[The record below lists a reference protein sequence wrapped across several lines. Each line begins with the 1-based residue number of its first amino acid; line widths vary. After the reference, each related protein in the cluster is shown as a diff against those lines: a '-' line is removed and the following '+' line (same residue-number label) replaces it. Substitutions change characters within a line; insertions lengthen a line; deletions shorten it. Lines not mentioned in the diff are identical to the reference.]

1 MAFRFCAFCSR
12 ACIFAVLMYTA
23 KLFPDDTI
31 VAPATANGLSAL
43 GVIRVSGNRSFEI
56 VNGVFKG
63 KDLCKQE
70 THTIHYGHILDG
82 HELID
87 EVLVSVFKGPKSF
100 TAEDSIEIS
109 CHGSPYIQRQ
119 ILELLCR
126 EGARLA
132 EPGEFSMRAYLN
144 GRLDLAQAEAV
155 GDIIASQNRSQL
167 DLALKQMRGG
177 LSKHLQNLRES
188 LLNFISL
195 IELELDFGEEDV
207 EFADRSKL
215 RLQVAE
221 LMNAIKPLL
230 DSFKY
235 GNAIKNGIP
244 VAIVGRP
251 NAGKSSLLNALL
263 SEDRAIVSDI
273 AGTTRD
279 TIEEEIH
286 IEGVS
291 FRFIDTAGIRST
303 EDRIEKIGIEKALQ
317 KITEASIVLYIYDLS
332 AITHA
337 ELQTDLNMLKE
348 RNANAQ
354 LLFLGNKQDISEPIQ
369 TSHVLHFIESSS
381 VDRHLEMSVRTA
393 QNQALLNLR
402 QMLWDMAHLNQN
414 TSDTVV
420 TNTRHYNCLKEAEE
434 ALLAVTGLMDASA
447 SSDLLAFEL
456 KRAVNAIGDITGS
469 ISNDEI
475 LGNIFGKFCIG
486 K

>member
-1 MAFRFCAFCSR
+1 
-12 ACIFAVLMYTA
+12 MYTA
-23 KLFPDDTI
+23 NIFPDDTI
-31 VAPATANGLSAL
+31 VAPATANGLAAL
-43 GVIRVSGNRSFEI
+43 GVIRVSGKNAFTI
-56 VNGVFKG
+56 VNQVFKG
-63 KDLCKQE
+63 KDLQKQA
-70 THTIHYGHILDG
+70 THTIHYGHIIDG
-82 HELID
+82 AELID
-87 EVLVSVFKGPKSF
+87 EVLISVFKGPKSF

-119 ILELLCR
+119 IVELLSR
-126 EGARLA
+126 HGARLA
-132 EPGEFSMRAYLN
+132 EPGEFTMRAYLN

-155 GDIIASQNRSQL
+155 GDIIASENRSQL

-177 LSKHLQNLRES
+177 LSNSLQILRVG
-188 LLNFISL
+188 LLDFISL

-215 RLQVAE
+215 RAQVGE
-221 LMNAIKPLL
+221 LMLAIRPLL

-251 NAGKSSLLNALL
+251 NAGKSSLLNSLL
-263 SEDRAIVSDI
+263 SEERAIVSEI

-286 IEGVS
+286 IEGIS

-303 EDRIEKIGIEKALQ
+303 EDKIEKIGIEKAIQ

-332 AITHA
+332 TISLEA
-337 ELQTDLNMLKE
+337 LKFDIE
-348 RNANAQ
+348 MVKSKNTKAQ
-354 LLFLGNKQDISEPIQ
+354 ILALGNKLDQKPSLNTSELLSALNAQEINHHFEISLNEAKFE
-369 TSHVLHFIESSS
+369 VLH
-381 VDRHLEMSVRTA
+381 
-393 QNQALLNLR
+393 QLR
-402 QMLWDMAHLNQN
+402 KMLWDMAQLNQN
-414 TSDTVV
+414 SSDTIV
-420 TNTRHYNCLKEAEE
+420 TNTRHYNCLKEAIE
-434 ALLAVTGLMDASA
+434 ALEHVLILMDQSA

-456 KRAVNAIGDITGS
+456 KRAVYAIGDITGQ
-469 ISNDEI
+469 ISNDEV

>member
-1 MAFRFCAFCSR
+1 
-12 ACIFAVLMYTA
+12 MYTA
-23 KLFPDDTI
+23 NIFPDDTI
-31 VAPATANGLSAL
+31 VAPATANGLAAL
-43 GVIRVSGNRSFEI
+43 GVIRVSGKNAFTI
-56 VNGVFKG
+56 VNQVFKG
-63 KDLCKQE
+63 KDLQKQA
-70 THTIHYGHILDG
+70 THTIHYGHIIDG
-82 HELID
+82 AELID

-119 ILELLCR
+119 IVELLSR
-126 EGARLA
+126 HGARLA
-132 EPGEFSMRAYLN
+132 EPGEFTMRAYLN

-155 GDIIASQNRSQL
+155 GDIIASENRSQL

-177 LSKHLQNLRES
+177 LSNSLQILRVG
-188 LLNFISL
+188 LLDFISL

-215 RLQVAE
+215 RAQVGE
-221 LMNAIKPLL
+221 LMLAIRPLL

-263 SEDRAIVSDI
+263 SEERAIVSEI

-286 IEGVS
+286 IEGIS

-303 EDRIEKIGIEKALQ
+303 EDKIEKIGIEKAIQ

-332 AITHA
+332 TISLEA
-337 ELQTDLNMLKE
+337 LKFDIE
-348 RNANAQ
+348 MVKSKNTKAQ
-354 LLFLGNKQDISEPIQ
+354 ILALGNKLDQKPSLNTSELLSALNAQEINHHFEISLNEAKFE
-369 TSHVLHFIESSS
+369 VLH
-381 VDRHLEMSVRTA
+381 
-393 QNQALLNLR
+393 QLR
-402 QMLWDMAHLNQN
+402 KMLWDMAQLNQN
-414 TSDTVV
+414 SSDTIV
-420 TNTRHYNCLKEAEE
+420 TNTRHYNCLKEAIE
-434 ALLAVTGLMDASA
+434 ALEHVLILMDQSA

-456 KRAVNAIGDITGS
+456 KRAVYAIGDITGQ
-469 ISNDEI
+469 ISNDEV

>member
-1 MAFRFCAFCSR
+1 
-12 ACIFAVLMYTA
+12 MYTA
-23 KLFPDDTI
+23 NIFPDDTI
-31 VAPATANGLSAL
+31 VAPATANGLAAL
-43 GVIRVSGNRSFEI
+43 GVIRVSGKNSFTI
-56 VNGVFKG
+56 VNQVFKG
-63 KDLCKQE
+63 KDLQKQA
-70 THTIHYGHILDG
+70 THTIHYGHIVDG
-82 HELID
+82 EELID

-119 ILELLCR
+119 IVELLSR
-126 EGARLA
+126 HGARLA
-132 EPGEFSMRAYLN
+132 EPGEFTMRAYLN

-155 GDIIASQNRSQL
+155 GDIIASENRSQL

-177 LSKHLQNLRES
+177 LSNSLQILRVG
-188 LLNFISL
+188 LLDFISL

-215 RLQVAE
+215 RAQVGD
-221 LMNAIKPLL
+221 LMLAIRPLL

-251 NAGKSSLLNALL
+251 NAGKSSLLNSLL
-263 SEDRAIVSDI
+263 SEERAIVSEI

-286 IEGVS
+286 IEGIS

-303 EDRIEKIGIEKALQ
+303 EDKIEKIGIEKAIQ

-332 AITHA
+332 TISLEA
-337 ELQTDLNMLKE
+337 LKFDIE
-348 RNANAQ
+348 MVKSKNTKAQ
-354 LLFLGNKQDISEPIQ
+354 ILALGNKLDQKPSLNTSELLSALNAQEINHHFEISLNEAKFE
-369 TSHVLHFIESSS
+369 VLH
-381 VDRHLEMSVRTA
+381 
-393 QNQALLNLR
+393 QLR
-402 QMLWDMAHLNQN
+402 KMLWDMAQLNQN
-414 TSDTVV
+414 SSDTIV
-420 TNTRHYNCLKEAEE
+420 TNTRHYNCLKEAIE
-434 ALLAVTGLMDASA
+434 ALEHVLILMDQSA

-456 KRAVNAIGDITGS
+456 KRAVYAIGDITGQ
-469 ISNDEI
+469 ISNDEV

>member
-1 MAFRFCAFCSR
+1 
-12 ACIFAVLMYTA
+12 MYTA
-23 KLFPDDTI
+23 NIFPNDTI
-31 VAPATANGLSAL
+31 VAPATANGLAAL
-43 GVIRVSGNRSFEI
+43 GVIRVSGKNAFTI
-56 VNGVFKG
+56 VNQVFKG
-63 KDLCKQE
+63 KDLQKQA
-70 THTIHYGHILDG
+70 THTIHYGHIIDG
-82 HELID
+82 AELID

-119 ILELLCR
+119 IVELLSR
-126 EGARLA
+126 HGARLA
-132 EPGEFSMRAYLN
+132 EPGEFTMRAYLN

-155 GDIIASQNRSQL
+155 GDIIASENRSQL

-177 LSKHLQNLRES
+177 LSNSLQILRVG
-188 LLNFISL
+188 LLDFISL

-215 RLQVAE
+215 RAQVGE
-221 LMNAIKPLL
+221 LMLAIRPLL

-251 NAGKSSLLNALL
+251 NAGKSSLLNSLL
-263 SEDRAIVSDI
+263 SEERAIVSEI

-286 IEGVS
+286 IEGIS

-303 EDRIEKIGIEKALQ
+303 EDKIEKIGIEKAIQ

-332 AITHA
+332 TISLEA
-337 ELQTDLNMLKE
+337 LKFDIE
-348 RNANAQ
+348 MVKSKNTKAQ
-354 LLFLGNKQDISEPIQ
+354 ILALGNKLDQKPSLNTSELLSALNAQEINHHFEISLNEAKFE
-369 TSHVLHFIESSS
+369 VLH
-381 VDRHLEMSVRTA
+381 
-393 QNQALLNLR
+393 QLR
-402 QMLWDMAHLNQN
+402 KMLWDMAQLNQN
-414 TSDTVV
+414 SSDTIV
-420 TNTRHYNCLKEAEE
+420 TNTRHYNCLKEAIE
-434 ALLAVTGLMDASA
+434 ALEHVLILMDQSA

-456 KRAVNAIGDITGS
+456 KRAVYAIGDITGQ
-469 ISNDEI
+469 ISNDEV

>member
-1 MAFRFCAFCSR
+1 
-12 ACIFAVLMYTA
+12 MYTA
-23 KLFPDDTI
+23 NIFPDDTI
-31 VAPATANGLSAL
+31 VAPATANGIAAL
-43 GVIRVSGNRSFEI
+43 GVIRVSGKNAFKI
-56 VNGVFKG
+56 VNQVFKG
-63 KDLCKQE
+63 KDLQNQA
-70 THTIHYGHILDG
+70 THTIHYGHIVDG
-82 HELID
+82 EELID
-87 EVLVSVFKGPKSF
+87 EVLVSVFIGPRSF

-119 ILELLCR
+119 IVELLSR
-126 EGARLA
+126 HGARLA

-144 GRLDLAQAEAV
+144 GRLDLAQAEAI

-177 LSKHLQNLRES
+177 LSKHLQILRVG
-188 LLNFISL
+188 LLDFISL

-215 RLQVAE
+215 RQQVYD
-221 LMNAIKPLL
+221 LMAAIHPIL

-263 SEDRAIVSDI
+263 SEERAIVSDI

-303 EDRIEKIGIEKALQ
+303 EDKIEKIGIEKALK
-317 KITEASIVLYIYDLS
+317 KITEASIILYIYDLFT
-332 AITHA
+332 ITYE
-337 ELQTDLNMLKE
+337 ELQSDLDMLKSK
-348 RNANAQ
+348 NQQAQ
-354 LLFLGNKQDISEPIQ
+354 ILVLGNKLDQVSNIELDKLGSFINEQSLTYHYEIS
-369 TSHVLHFIESSS
+369 L
-381 VDRHLEMSVRTA
+381 
-393 QNQALLNLR
+393 NQAKHTDLQGLR
-402 QMLWDMAHLNQN
+402 KMLWDMAQLNQN
-414 TSDTVV
+414 SSNTII
-420 TNTRHYNCLKEAEE
+420 TNTRHYNCLKDAIE
-434 ALLAVTGLMDASA
+434 ALEQVLGLMDQSA

-456 KRAVNAIGDITGS
+456 KRAVYAIGDITGQ
-469 ISNDEI
+469 ISNDEV

>member
-1 MAFRFCAFCSR
+1 
-12 ACIFAVLMYTA
+12 MYTA
-23 KLFPDDTI
+23 NIFPNDTI
-31 VAPATANGLSAL
+31 VAPATANGLAAL
-43 GVIRVSGNRSFEI
+43 GVIRVSGKDAFTI
-56 VNGVFKG
+56 VNQVFKG
-63 KDLCKQE
+63 KDLCKQA
-70 THTIHYGHILDG
+70 THTIHYGHIIDG
-82 HELID
+82 AELID

-119 ILELLCR
+119 IVELLSR
-126 EGARLA
+126 HGARLA
-132 EPGEFSMRAYLN
+132 EPGEFTMRAYLN

-155 GDIIASQNRSQL
+155 GDIIASENRSQL

-177 LSKHLQNLRES
+177 LSSSLQILRVG
-188 LLNFISL
+188 LLDFISL

-207 EFADRSKL
+207 EFADRRKL
-215 RLQVAE
+215 RAQVGE
-221 LMNAIKPLL
+221 LMLAIRPLL

-251 NAGKSSLLNALL
+251 NAGKSSLLNSLL
-263 SEDRAIVSDI
+263 SEERAIVSEI

-286 IEGVS
+286 IEGIS

-303 EDRIEKIGIEKALQ
+303 EDKIEKIGIEKAIQ

-332 AITHA
+332 TISLEA
-337 ELQTDLNMLKE
+337 LKFDIE
-348 RNANAQ
+348 MVKSKNTKAQ
-354 LLFLGNKQDISEPIQ
+354 ILALGNKLDQKPSLNTSELLSALNAQEINHHFEISLNEAKFE
-369 TSHVLHFIESSS
+369 VLH
-381 VDRHLEMSVRTA
+381 
-393 QNQALLNLR
+393 QLR
-402 QMLWDMAHLNQN
+402 KMLWDMAQLNQN
-414 TSDTVV
+414 SSDTIV
-420 TNTRHYNCLKEAEE
+420 TNTRHYNCLKEAIE
-434 ALLAVTGLMDASA
+434 ALEHVLILMDQSA

-456 KRAVNAIGDITGS
+456 KRAVYAIGDITGQ
-469 ISNDEI
+469 ISNDEV

>member
-1 MAFRFCAFCSR
+1 
-12 ACIFAVLMYTA
+12 MYTA
-23 KLFPDDTI
+23 NIFPDDTI
-31 VAPATANGLSAL
+31 VAPATANGLAAL
-43 GVIRVSGNRSFEI
+43 GVIRVSGKNAFTI
-56 VNGVFKG
+56 VNQVFKG
-63 KDLCKQE
+63 KDLQKQA
-70 THTIHYGHILDG
+70 THTIHYGHIIDG
-82 HELID
+82 AELID

-119 ILELLCR
+119 IVELLSR
-126 EGARLA
+126 HGARLA
-132 EPGEFSMRAYLN
+132 EPGEFTMRAYLN

-155 GDIIASQNRSQL
+155 GDIIASENRSQL

-177 LSKHLQNLRES
+177 LSNSLQILRVG
-188 LLNFISL
+188 LLDFISL

-215 RLQVAE
+215 RAQVGE
-221 LMNAIKPLL
+221 LMLAIRPLL

-251 NAGKSSLLNALL
+251 NAGKSSLLNSLL
-263 SEDRAIVSDI
+263 SEERAIVSEI

-286 IEGVS
+286 IEGIS

-303 EDRIEKIGIEKALQ
+303 EDKIEKIGIEKAIQ

-332 AITHA
+332 TISLEA
-337 ELQTDLNMLKE
+337 LKFDIE
-348 RNANAQ
+348 MVKSKNSQAQ
-354 LLFLGNKQDISEPIQ
+354 VLVLGNKLDQTPSIELNELTSALKTEEINHHFEISLNEAKFE
-369 TSHVLHFIESSS
+369 VLH
-381 VDRHLEMSVRTA
+381 
-393 QNQALLNLR
+393 QLR
-402 QMLWDMAHLNQN
+402 KMLWDMAQLNQN
-414 TSDTVV
+414 SSDTIV
-420 TNTRHYNCLKEAEE
+420 TNTRHYNCLKEAIE
-434 ALLAVTGLMDASA
+434 ALEHVLILMDQSA

-456 KRAVNAIGDITGS
+456 KRAVYAIGDITGQ
-469 ISNDEI
+469 ISNDEV

>member
-1 MAFRFCAFCSR
+1 
-12 ACIFAVLMYTA
+12 MYTA
-23 KLFPDDTI
+23 NIFPDDTI
-31 VAPATANGLSAL
+31 VAPATANGLAAL
-43 GVIRVSGNRSFEI
+43 GVIRVSGKMSFQI
-56 VNGVFKG
+56 VNSIFKG
-63 KDLCKQE
+63 KDLNKKT
-70 THTIHYGHILDG
+70 THTIHYGHIVDG
-82 HELID
+82 DVLID

-119 ILELLCR
+119 ILELLCKH
-126 EGARLA
+126 GARLA

-144 GRLDLAQAEAV
+144 GRIDLAQAEAV

-177 LSKHLQNLRES
+177 LSNNLQTLRVG
-188 LLNFISL
+188 LLDFISL
-195 IELELDFGEEDV
+195 VELELDFGEEDV

-215 RLQVAE
+215 RQQVGD
-221 LMNAIKPLL
+221 LMLAIRPLL

-263 SEDRAIVSDI
+263 SEDRAIVSEI

-286 IEGVS
+286 IEGIS

-303 EDRIEKIGIEKALQ
+303 DDKIEKIGIEKAIQ
-317 KITEASIVLYIYDLS
+317 KITEANIVLYIYDLS
-332 AITHA
+332 TSSFDELHA
-337 ELQTDLNMLKE
+337 DLEMIKSKNTE
-348 RNANAQ
+348 AQ
-354 LLFLGNKQDISEPIQ
+354 ILVLGNKLDQ
-369 TSHVLHFIESSS
+369 TPSIDLKALNSKLINEGIKYRFELSLNETKPEVLP
-381 VDRHLEMSVRTA
+381 
-393 QNQALLNLR
+393 QLR
-402 QMLWDMAHLNQN
+402 KMLWDMAQINQVS
-414 TSDTVV
+414 SDAIV
-420 TNTRHYNCLKEAEE
+420 TNTRHYNCLKEAIE
-434 ALLAVTGLMDASA
+434 ALEQVLMLMDQSA

-456 KRAVNAIGDITGS
+456 KRAVNAIGDITGQ
-469 ISNDEI
+469 ISNDEV

>member
-1 MAFRFCAFCSR
+1 
-12 ACIFAVLMYTA
+12 MYTA
-23 KLFPDDTI
+23 NIFPDDTI
-31 VAPATANGLSAL
+31 VAPATANGIAAL
-43 GVIRVSGNRSFEI
+43 GVIRVSGKNAFTI
-56 VNGVFKG
+56 VNQVFRG
-63 KDLCKQE
+63 KDLCKQA
-70 THTIHYGHILDG
+70 THTIHYGHIADG
-82 HELID
+82 DELID
-87 EVLVSVFKGPKSF
+87 EVLVSVFIGPKSF

-119 ILELLCR
+119 IVELLSR
-126 EGARLA
+126 HGARLA

-144 GRLDLAQAEAV
+144 GRLDLAQAEAI

-177 LSKHLQNLRES
+177 LSKHLQILRVG
-188 LLNFISL
+188 LLDFISL

-215 RLQVAE
+215 RQQVYD
-221 LMNAIKPLL
+221 LMAAIHPIL

-263 SEDRAIVSDI
+263 SEERAIVSDI

-303 EDRIEKIGIEKALQ
+303 EDKIEKIGIEKAIQ

-332 AITHA
+332 TITFE
-337 ELQTDLNMLKE
+337 ELQSDLDMIKSKNQS
-348 RNANAQ
+348 AQ
-354 LLFLGNKQDISEPIQ
+354 ILVLGNKLDQVSNIAIENLGAFIQEQNLNYRYEIS
-369 TSHVLHFIESSS
+369 L
-381 VDRHLEMSVRTA
+381 
-393 QNQALLNLR
+393 NQVKHIDLQGLR
-402 QMLWDMAHLNQN
+402 KMLWDMAQLNQN
-414 TSDTVV
+414 SSDTII
-420 TNTRHYNCLKEAEE
+420 TNTRHYNCLKDAIE
-434 ALLAVTGLMDASA
+434 ALEQVLALMDQSA

-456 KRAVNAIGDITGS
+456 KRAVYAIGDITGQ
-469 ISNDEI
+469 ISNDEV

>member
-1 MAFRFCAFCSR
+1 
-12 ACIFAVLMYTA
+12 MYTA
-23 KLFPDDTI
+23 NIFPDDTI
-31 VAPATANGLSAL
+31 VAPATANGLAAL
-43 GVIRVSGNRSFEI
+43 GVIRVSGKDAFTI
-56 VNGVFKG
+56 VNQVFKG
-63 KDLCKQE
+63 KDLQKQA
-70 THTIHYGHILDG
+70 THTIHYGHIVDG
-82 HELID
+82 EELID

-119 ILELLCR
+119 IVELLSR
-126 EGARLA
+126 HGARLA
-132 EPGEFSMRAYLN
+132 EPGEFTMRAYLN

-155 GDIIASQNRSQL
+155 GDIIASENRSQL

-177 LSKHLQNLRES
+177 LSNSLQILRVG
-188 LLNFISL
+188 LLDFISL

-215 RLQVAE
+215 RAQVGE
-221 LMNAIKPLL
+221 LMLAIRPLL
-230 DSFKY
+230 ESFKY

-251 NAGKSSLLNALL
+251 NAGKSSLLNSLL
-263 SEDRAIVSDI
+263 SEERAIVSEI

-286 IEGVS
+286 IEGIS

-303 EDRIEKIGIEKALQ
+303 EDKIEKIGIEKAIQ

-332 AITHA
+332 TISLEA
-337 ELQTDLNMLKE
+337 LKFDIE
-348 RNANAQ
+348 MVKSKNTKAQ
-354 LLFLGNKQDISEPIQ
+354 ILALGNKLDQKPSLNTSELLSALNAQEINHHFEISLNEAKFE
-369 TSHVLHFIESSS
+369 VLH
-381 VDRHLEMSVRTA
+381 
-393 QNQALLNLR
+393 QLR
-402 QMLWDMAHLNQN
+402 KMLWDMAQLNQN
-414 TSDTVV
+414 SSDTIV
-420 TNTRHYNCLKEAEE
+420 TNTRHYNCLKEAIE
-434 ALLAVTGLMDASA
+434 ALEHVLILMDQSA

-456 KRAVNAIGDITGS
+456 KRAVYAIGDITGQ
-469 ISNDEI
+469 ISNDEV

>member
-1 MAFRFCAFCSR
+1 
-12 ACIFAVLMYTA
+12 MYTA
-23 KLFPDDTI
+23 NIFPDDTI
-31 VAPATANGLSAL
+31 VAPATANGLAAL
-43 GVIRVSGNRSFEI
+43 GVIRVSGKNAFTI
-56 VNGVFKG
+56 VNQVFKG
-63 KDLCKQE
+63 KDLQKQA
-70 THTIHYGHILDG
+70 THTIHYGHIVDG
-82 HELID
+82 EELID

-119 ILELLCR
+119 IVELLSR
-126 EGARLA
+126 HGARLA
-132 EPGEFSMRAYLN
+132 EPGEFTMRAYLN

-155 GDIIASQNRSQL
+155 GDIIASENRSQL

-177 LSKHLQNLRES
+177 LSNSLQILRVG
-188 LLNFISL
+188 LLDFISL

-215 RLQVAE
+215 RAQVGE
-221 LMNAIKPLL
+221 LMLAIRPLL

-251 NAGKSSLLNALL
+251 NAGKSSLLNSLL
-263 SEDRAIVSDI
+263 SEERAIVSEI

-286 IEGVS
+286 IEGIS

-303 EDRIEKIGIEKALQ
+303 EDKIEKIGIEKAIQ

-332 AITHA
+332 TISLEA
-337 ELQTDLNMLKE
+337 LKFDIE
-348 RNANAQ
+348 MVKSKNTKAQ
-354 LLFLGNKQDISEPIQ
+354 ILALGNKLDQKPSLNTSELLSALNAQEINHHFEISLNEAKFE
-369 TSHVLHFIESSS
+369 VLH
-381 VDRHLEMSVRTA
+381 
-393 QNQALLNLR
+393 QLR
-402 QMLWDMAHLNQN
+402 KMLWDMAQLNQN
-414 TSDTVV
+414 SSDTIV
-420 TNTRHYNCLKEAEE
+420 TNTRHYNCLKEAIE
-434 ALLAVTGLMDASA
+434 ALEHVLILMDQSA

-456 KRAVNAIGDITGS
+456 KRAVYAIGDITGQ
-469 ISNDEI
+469 ISNDEV

>member
-1 MAFRFCAFCSR
+1 
-12 ACIFAVLMYTA
+12 MYTA
-23 KLFPDDTI
+23 NIFPDDTI
-31 VAPATANGLSAL
+31 VAPATANGLAAL
-43 GVIRVSGNRSFEI
+43 GVIRVSGKNAFAI
-56 VNGVFKG
+56 VNQVFKG
-63 KDLCKQE
+63 KDLCKQA
-70 THTIHYGHILDG
+70 THTIHYGHIVDG
-82 HELID
+82 EEPID
-87 EVLVSVFKGPKSF
+87 EVLVSVFIGPRSF

-119 ILELLCR
+119 IVELLSR
-126 EGARLA
+126 HGARLA
-132 EPGEFSMRAYLN
+132 EPGEFTMRAYLN

-155 GDIIASQNRSQL
+155 GDIIASENRSQL

-177 LSKHLQNLRES
+177 LSNSLQILRVG
-188 LLNFISL
+188 LLDFISL

-215 RLQVAE
+215 RTQVGD
-221 LMNAIKPLL
+221 LMLAIRPLL

-263 SEDRAIVSDI
+263 SEERAIVSEI

-286 IEGVS
+286 IEGIS

-303 EDRIEKIGIEKALQ
+303 EDKIEKIGIEKAIQ

-332 AITHA
+332 TITF
-337 ELQTDLNMLKE
+337 EDLESDLNMLKTK
-348 RNANAQ
+348 NQQAQ
-354 LLFLGNKQDISEPIQ
+354 TLVLGNKLDQDSNIAIENLGSFIQEQNLTYHFEIS
-369 TSHVLHFIESSS
+369 
-381 VDRHLEMSVRTA
+381 
-393 QNQALLNLR
+393 LNHAKHTDLQGLR
-402 QMLWDMAHLNQN
+402 KMLWDMAQLNQN
-414 TSDTVV
+414 SSDTIV
-420 TNTRHYNCLKEAEE
+420 TNTRHYNCLKEATE
-434 ALLAVTGLMDASA
+434 ALEHVLVLMDQSA

-456 KRAVNAIGDITGS
+456 KRAVNAIGDITGQ
-469 ISNDEI
+469 ISNDEV

>member
-1 MAFRFCAFCSR
+1 
-12 ACIFAVLMYTA
+12 MYTA
-23 KLFPDDTI
+23 NIFPDDTI
-31 VAPATANGLSAL
+31 VAPATANGLAAL
-43 GVIRVSGNRSFEI
+43 GVIRVSGKNSFTI
-56 VNGVFKG
+56 VNQVFKG
-63 KDLCKQE
+63 KDLQKQA
-70 THTIHYGHILDG
+70 THTIHYGHIIDG
-82 HELID
+82 AELID

-119 ILELLCR
+119 IVELLSR
-126 EGARLA
+126 HGARLA
-132 EPGEFSMRAYLN
+132 EPGEFTMRAYLN

-155 GDIIASQNRSQL
+155 GDIIASENRSQL

-177 LSKHLQNLRES
+177 LSNSLQILRVG
-188 LLNFISL
+188 LLDFISL

-215 RLQVAE
+215 RAQVGE
-221 LMNAIKPLL
+221 LMLAIRPLL
-230 DSFKY
+230 ESFKY

-263 SEDRAIVSDI
+263 SEERAIVSEI

-286 IEGVS
+286 IEGIS

-303 EDRIEKIGIEKALQ
+303 EDKIEKIGIEKAIQ
-317 KITEASIVLYIYDLS
+317 KITVASIVLYIYDLS
-332 AITHA
+332 TISLDA
-337 ELQTDLNMLKE
+337 LKFDIE
-348 RNANAQ
+348 MIKSKNSQAQ
-354 LLFLGNKQDISEPIQ
+354 VLVLGNKLDQTPSIELNELTSALKTEEINHHFEISLNEAKFE
-369 TSHVLHFIESSS
+369 VLH
-381 VDRHLEMSVRTA
+381 
-393 QNQALLNLR
+393 QLR
-402 QMLWDMAHLNQN
+402 KMLWDMAQLNQN
-414 TSDTVV
+414 SSDTIV
-420 TNTRHYNCLKEAEE
+420 TNTRHYNCLKEAIE
-434 ALLAVTGLMDASA
+434 ALEHVLILMDQSA

-456 KRAVNAIGDITGS
+456 KRAVYAIGDITGQ
-469 ISNDEI
+469 ISNDEV

>member
-1 MAFRFCAFCSR
+1 
-12 ACIFAVLMYTA
+12 MYTA
-23 KLFPDDTI
+23 NIFPDDTI
-31 VAPATANGLSAL
+31 VAPATANGLAAL
-43 GVIRVSGNRSFEI
+43 GVIRVSGKNAFAI
-56 VNGVFKG
+56 VNQVFKG
-63 KDLCKQE
+63 KDLCKQA
-70 THTIHYGHILDG
+70 THTIHYGHIVDKD
-82 HELID
+82 ELID
-87 EVLVSVFKGPKSF
+87 EVLVSVFIGPKSF

-119 ILELLCR
+119 IVELLSR
-126 EGARLA
+126 HGARLA
-132 EPGEFSMRAYLN
+132 EPGEFTMRAYLN

-155 GDIIASQNRSQL
+155 GDIIASENRSQL

-177 LSKHLQNLRES
+177 LSNSLQILRVG
-188 LLNFISL
+188 LLDFISL

-215 RLQVAE
+215 RTQVGD
-221 LMNAIKPLL
+221 LMLAIRPLL

-263 SEDRAIVSDI
+263 SEERAIVSEI

-286 IEGVS
+286 IEGIS

-303 EDRIEKIGIEKALQ
+303 EDKIEKIGIEKALQ
-317 KITEASIVLYIYDLS
+317 KISEAGIVLYIYDLS
-332 AITHA
+332 TISLEA
-337 ELQTDLNMLKE
+337 LKSDIE
-348 RNANAQ
+348 MVKSKNTKAHILA
-354 LLFLGNKQDISEPIQ
+354 LGNKLDQTPSLNTSELLSALNAEEVNQHFEISLNEVKYD
-369 TSHVLHFIESSS
+369 VLE
-381 VDRHLEMSVRTA
+381 
-393 QNQALLNLR
+393 ALR
-402 QMLWDMAHLNQN
+402 KMLWDMAQLNQN
-414 TSDTVV
+414 SSDTIV
-420 TNTRHYNCLKEAEE
+420 TNTRHYNCLKEAIE
-434 ALLAVTGLMDASA
+434 ALEHVLVLMDQSA

-456 KRAVNAIGDITGS
+456 KRAVNAIGDITGQ
-469 ISNDEI
+469 ISNDEV

>member
-1 MAFRFCAFCSR
+1 
-12 ACIFAVLMYTA
+12 MYTA
-23 KLFPDDTI
+23 NIFPDDTI
-31 VAPATANGLSAL
+31 VAPATANGLAAL
-43 GVIRVSGNRSFEI
+43 GVIRVSGKNAFTI
-56 VNGVFKG
+56 VNQVFKG
-63 KDLCKQE
+63 KDLQKQA
-70 THTIHYGHILDG
+70 THTIHYGHIIDG
-82 HELID
+82 AELID

-119 ILELLCR
+119 IVELLSR
-126 EGARLA
+126 HGARLA
-132 EPGEFSMRAYLN
+132 EPGEFTMRAYLY

-155 GDIIASQNRSQL
+155 GDIIASENRSQL

-177 LSKHLQNLRES
+177 LSNSLQILRVG
-188 LLNFISL
+188 LLDFISL

-207 EFADRSKL
+207 EIADRSKL
-215 RLQVAE
+215 RAQVGE
-221 LMNAIKPLL
+221 LMLAIRPLL
-230 DSFKY
+230 ESFKY

-263 SEDRAIVSDI
+263 SEERAIVSEI

-286 IEGVS
+286 IEGIS

-303 EDRIEKIGIEKALQ
+303 EDKIEKIGIEKAIQ

-332 AITHA
+332 TISLEA
-337 ELQTDLNMLKE
+337 LKFDIE
-348 RNANAQ
+348 MVKSKNTKAQ
-354 LLFLGNKQDISEPIQ
+354 ILALGNKLDQKPSLNTSELLSALNAQEINHHFEISLNEAKFE
-369 TSHVLHFIESSS
+369 VLH
-381 VDRHLEMSVRTA
+381 
-393 QNQALLNLR
+393 QLR
-402 QMLWDMAHLNQN
+402 KMLWDMAQLNQN
-414 TSDTVV
+414 SSDTIV
-420 TNTRHYNCLKEAEE
+420 TNTRHYNCLKEAIE
-434 ALLAVTGLMDASA
+434 ALEHVLILMDQSA

-456 KRAVNAIGDITGS
+456 KRAVYAIGDITGQ
-469 ISNDEI
+469 ISNDEV

>member
-1 MAFRFCAFCSR
+1 
-12 ACIFAVLMYTA
+12 MYTA
-23 KLFPDDTI
+23 NIFPDDTI
-31 VAPATANGLSAL
+31 VAPATANGLAAL
-43 GVIRVSGNRSFEI
+43 GVIRVSGKNAFTI
-56 VNGVFKG
+56 VNQVFKG
-63 KDLCKQE
+63 KDLQKQA
-70 THTIHYGHILDG
+70 THTIHYGHIIDG
-82 HELID
+82 AELID

-119 ILELLCR
+119 IVELLSR
-126 EGARLA
+126 HGARLA
-132 EPGEFSMRAYLN
+132 EPGEFTMRAYLN

-155 GDIIASQNRSQL
+155 GDIIASENRSQL

-177 LSKHLQNLRES
+177 LSNSLQILRVG
-188 LLNFISL
+188 LLDFISL

-215 RLQVAE
+215 RAQVGE
-221 LMNAIKPLL
+221 LMLAIRPLL

-251 NAGKSSLLNALL
+251 NAGKSSLLNSLL
-263 SEDRAIVSDI
+263 SEERAIVSEI

-286 IEGVS
+286 IEGIS

-303 EDRIEKIGIEKALQ
+303 EDKIEKIGIEKAIQ

-332 AITHA
+332 TISLEALRFDIEMVKSKNT
-337 ELQTDLNMLKE
+337 K
-348 RNANAQ
+348 AQ
-354 LLFLGNKQDISEPIQ
+354 ILALGNKLDQKPSLNTSELLSALNAQEINHHFEISLNEAKFE
-369 TSHVLHFIESSS
+369 VLH
-381 VDRHLEMSVRTA
+381 
-393 QNQALLNLR
+393 QLR
-402 QMLWDMAHLNQN
+402 KMLWDMAQLNQN
-414 TSDTVV
+414 SSDTIV
-420 TNTRHYNCLKEAEE
+420 TNTRHYNCLKEAIE
-434 ALLAVTGLMDASA
+434 ALEHVLILMDQSA

-456 KRAVNAIGDITGS
+456 KRAVYAIGDITGQ
-469 ISNDEI
+469 ISNDEV

>member
-1 MAFRFCAFCSR
+1 
-12 ACIFAVLMYTA
+12 MYTA
-23 KLFPDDTI
+23 NIFPDDTI
-31 VAPATANGLSAL
+31 VAPATANGLAAL
-43 GVIRVSGNRSFEI
+43 GVIRVSGKDAFTI
-56 VNGVFKG
+56 VNQVFKG
-63 KDLCKQE
+63 KDLQKQA
-70 THTIHYGHILDG
+70 THTIHYGHIVDG
-82 HELID
+82 EELID

-119 ILELLCR
+119 IVELLSR
-126 EGARLA
+126 HGARLA
-132 EPGEFSMRAYLN
+132 EPGEFTMRAYLN

-155 GDIIASQNRSQL
+155 GDIIASENRSQL

-177 LSKHLQNLRES
+177 LSNSLQILRVG
-188 LLNFISL
+188 LLDFISL

-215 RLQVAE
+215 RAQVGE
-221 LMNAIKPLL
+221 LMLAIRPLL

-263 SEDRAIVSDI
+263 SEERAIVSEI

-286 IEGVS
+286 IEGIS

-303 EDRIEKIGIEKALQ
+303 EDKIEKIGIEKAIQ

-332 AITHA
+332 TISLDA
-337 ELQTDLNMLKE
+337 LKFDIE
-348 RNANAQ
+348 MIKSKNSQAQ
-354 LLFLGNKQDISEPIQ
+354 VLALGNKLDQKPSLNTSELLSALNAQEINHHFEISLNEAKFE
-369 TSHVLHFIESSS
+369 VLH
-381 VDRHLEMSVRTA
+381 
-393 QNQALLNLR
+393 QLR
-402 QMLWDMAHLNQN
+402 KMLWDMAQLNQN
-414 TSDTVV
+414 SSDTIV
-420 TNTRHYNCLKEAEE
+420 TNTRHYNCLKEAIE
-434 ALLAVTGLMDASA
+434 ALEHVLILMDQSA

-456 KRAVNAIGDITGS
+456 KRAVYAIGDITGQ
-469 ISNDEI
+469 ISNDEV

>member
-1 MAFRFCAFCSR
+1 
-12 ACIFAVLMYTA
+12 MYTA
-23 KLFPDDTI
+23 NIFPDDTI
-31 VAPATANGLSAL
+31 VAPATANGLAAL
-43 GVIRVSGNRSFEI
+43 GVIRVSGKMSFQI
-56 VNGVFKG
+56 VNSIFKG
-63 KDLCKQE
+63 KDLNKQT
-70 THTIHYGHILDG
+70 THTIHYGHIVDG
-82 HELID
+82 DVLID

-119 ILELLCR
+119 ILELLCKH
-126 EGARLA
+126 GARLA

-144 GRLDLAQAEAV
+144 GRIDLAQAEAV

-177 LSKHLQNLRES
+177 LSNNLQILRVG
-188 LLNFISL
+188 LLDFISL
-195 IELELDFGEEDV
+195 VELELDFGEEDV

-215 RLQVAE
+215 RQQVGD
-221 LMNAIKPLL
+221 LILAIRPLL

-263 SEDRAIVSDI
+263 SEDRAIVSEI

-286 IEGVS
+286 IEGIS

-303 EDRIEKIGIEKALQ
+303 DDKIEKIGIEKAIQ
-317 KITEASIVLYIYDLS
+317 KITEANIVLYIYDLS
-332 AITHA
+332 TTSFDELHA
-337 ELQTDLNMLKE
+337 DLEMIKSKNTE
-348 RNANAQ
+348 AQ
-354 LLFLGNKQDISEPIQ
+354 ILVLGNKLDQ
-369 TSHVLHFIESSS
+369 TPSIDLKALNSKLINEGIKYRFELSLNETKQGVLP
-381 VDRHLEMSVRTA
+381 
-393 QNQALLNLR
+393 QLR
-402 QMLWDMAHLNQN
+402 KMLWDMAQINQVS
-414 TSDTVV
+414 SDAIV
-420 TNTRHYNCLKEAEE
+420 TNTRHYNCLKEAIE
-434 ALLAVTGLMDASA
+434 ALEQVLMLMDQSA

-456 KRAVNAIGDITGS
+456 KCAVNAIGDITGQ
-469 ISNDEI
+469 ISNDEV

>member
-1 MAFRFCAFCSR
+1 
-12 ACIFAVLMYTA
+12 MYTA
-23 KLFPDDTI
+23 NIFPDDTI
-31 VAPATANGLSAL
+31 VAPATANGIAAL
-43 GVIRVSGNRSFEI
+43 GVIRISGKNAFTI
-56 VNGVFKG
+56 VNQVFKG
-63 KDLCKQE
+63 KDLSKQA
-70 THTIHYGHILDG
+70 THTIHYGHIVDG
-82 HELID
+82 EELID
-87 EVLVSVFKGPKSF
+87 EVLVSVFIGPRSF

-119 ILELLCR
+119 IVELLSR
-126 EGARLA
+126 HGARLA
-132 EPGEFSMRAYLN
+132 EPGEFTMRAYLN

-155 GDIIASQNRSQL
+155 GDIIASDNRSQL

-177 LSKHLQNLRES
+177 LSNSLQILRVG
-188 LLNFISL
+188 LLDFISL

-215 RLQVAE
+215 RTQVGD
-221 LMNAIKPLL
+221 LMLAIRPLL

-263 SEDRAIVSDI
+263 SEERAIVSEI

-286 IEGVS
+286 IEGIS

-303 EDRIEKIGIEKALQ
+303 EDKIEKIGIEKALQ
-317 KITEASIVLYIYDLS
+317 KITEAGIVLYIYDLS
-332 AITHA
+332 TISLEA
-337 ELQTDLNMLKE
+337 LKSDIE
-348 RNANAQ
+348 MVKSKNTKAQ
-354 LLFLGNKQDISEPIQ
+354 ILVLGNKLDQTPSLNTSELLSALNTEEINYHFEISLNEAK
-369 TSHVLHFIESSS
+369 HEVLH
-381 VDRHLEMSVRTA
+381 
-393 QNQALLNLR
+393 QLR
-402 QMLWDMAHLNQN
+402 KMLWDMAQLNQN
-414 TSDTVV
+414 SSDTIV
-420 TNTRHYNCLKEAEE
+420 TNTRHYNCLKEAIE
-434 ALLAVTGLMDASA
+434 ALEHVLVLMAQSA

-456 KRAVNAIGDITGS
+456 KRAVNAIGDITGQ
-469 ISNDEI
+469 ISNDEV

>member
-1 MAFRFCAFCSR
+1 
-12 ACIFAVLMYTA
+12 MYTA
-23 KLFPDDTI
+23 NIFPDDTI
-31 VAPATANGLSAL
+31 VAPATANGLAAL
-43 GVIRVSGNRSFEI
+43 GVIRVSGKNAFTI
-56 VNGVFKG
+56 VNQVFKG
-63 KDLCKQE
+63 KDLQKQA
-70 THTIHYGHILDG
+70 THTIHYGHIIDG
-82 HELID
+82 AELID

-119 ILELLCR
+119 IVELLSR
-126 EGARLA
+126 HGARLA
-132 EPGEFSMRAYLN
+132 EPGEFTMRAYLN

-155 GDIIASQNRSQL
+155 GDIIASENRSQL

-177 LSKHLQNLRES
+177 LSNSLQILRVG
-188 LLNFISL
+188 LLDFISL

-215 RLQVAE
+215 RAQVGE
-221 LMNAIKPLL
+221 LMLAIRPLL

-251 NAGKSSLLNALL
+251 NAGKSSLLNSLL
-263 SEDRAIVSDI
+263 SEERAIVSEI

-286 IEGVS
+286 IEGIS

-303 EDRIEKIGIEKALQ
+303 EDRIEKIGIEKAIQ
-317 KITEASIVLYIYDLS
+317 KITEASIILYIYDLS
-332 AITHA
+332 TISLEA
-337 ELQTDLNMLKE
+337 LKFDIE
-348 RNANAQ
+348 MVKSKNTKAQ
-354 LLFLGNKQDISEPIQ
+354 ILALGNKLDQKPSLNTSELLSALNAQEINHHFEISLNEAKFE
-369 TSHVLHFIESSS
+369 VLH
-381 VDRHLEMSVRTA
+381 
-393 QNQALLNLR
+393 QLR
-402 QMLWDMAHLNQN
+402 KMLWDMAQLNQN
-414 TSDTVV
+414 SSDTIV
-420 TNTRHYNCLKEAEE
+420 TNTRHYNCLKEAIE
-434 ALLAVTGLMDASA
+434 ALEHVLILMDQSA

-456 KRAVNAIGDITGS
+456 KRAVYAIGDITGQ
-469 ISNDEI
+469 ISNDEV

>member
-1 MAFRFCAFCSR
+1 
-12 ACIFAVLMYTA
+12 MYTA
-23 KLFPDDTI
+23 NIFPNDTI
-31 VAPATANGLSAL
+31 VAPATANGLAAL
-43 GVIRVSGNRSFEI
+43 GVIRVSGKNAFTI
-56 VNGVFKG
+56 VNQVFKG
-63 KDLCKQE
+63 KDLQKQA
-70 THTIHYGHILDG
+70 THTIHYGHIVDG
-82 HELID
+82 EELID

-119 ILELLCR
+119 IVELLSR
-126 EGARLA
+126 HGARLA
-132 EPGEFSMRAYLN
+132 EPGEFTMRAYLN

-155 GDIIASQNRSQL
+155 GDIIASENRSQL

-177 LSKHLQNLRES
+177 LSNSLQILRVG
-188 LLNFISL
+188 LLDFISL

-215 RLQVAE
+215 RAQVGE
-221 LMNAIKPLL
+221 LMLAIRPLL

-251 NAGKSSLLNALL
+251 NAGKSSLLNSLL
-263 SEDRAIVSDI
+263 SEERAIVSEI

-286 IEGVS
+286 IEGIS

-303 EDRIEKIGIEKALQ
+303 EDKIEKIGIEKAIQ

-332 AITHA
+332 TISLEA
-337 ELQTDLNMLKE
+337 LKFDIE
-348 RNANAQ
+348 MVKSKNTKAQ
-354 LLFLGNKQDISEPIQ
+354 ILALGNKLDQKPSLNTSELLSALNAQEINHHFEISLNEAKFE
-369 TSHVLHFIESSS
+369 VLH
-381 VDRHLEMSVRTA
+381 
-393 QNQALLNLR
+393 QLR
-402 QMLWDMAHLNQN
+402 KMLWDMAQLNQN
-414 TSDTVV
+414 SSDTIV
-420 TNTRHYNCLKEAEE
+420 TNTRHYNCLKEAIE
-434 ALLAVTGLMDASA
+434 ALEHVLILMDQSA

-456 KRAVNAIGDITGS
+456 KRAVYAIGDITGQ
-469 ISNDEI
+469 ISNDEV

>member
-1 MAFRFCAFCSR
+1 
-12 ACIFAVLMYTA
+12 MYTA
-23 KLFPDDTI
+23 NIFPDDTI
-31 VAPATANGLSAL
+31 VAPATANGLAAL
-43 GVIRVSGNRSFEI
+43 GVIRVSGKDAFTI
-56 VNGVFKG
+56 VNQVFKG
-63 KDLCKQE
+63 KDLQKQA
-70 THTIHYGHILDG
+70 THTIHYGHIVDG
-82 HELID
+82 EELID

-119 ILELLCR
+119 IVELLSR
-126 EGARLA
+126 HGARLA
-132 EPGEFSMRAYLN
+132 EPGEFTMRAYLN

-155 GDIIASQNRSQL
+155 GDIIASENRSQL

-177 LSKHLQNLRES
+177 LSNSLQILRVG
-188 LLNFISL
+188 LLDFISL

-215 RLQVAE
+215 RAQVGE
-221 LMNAIKPLL
+221 LMLAIRPLL

-251 NAGKSSLLNALL
+251 NAGKSSLLNSLL
-263 SEDRAIVSDI
+263 SEERAIVSEI

-286 IEGVS
+286 IEGIS

-303 EDRIEKIGIEKALQ
+303 EDKIEKIGIEKAIQ

-332 AITHA
+332 TISLEA
-337 ELQTDLNMLKE
+337 LKFDIE
-348 RNANAQ
+348 MVKSKNTKAQ
-354 LLFLGNKQDISEPIQ
+354 ILALGNKLDQKPSLNTSELLSALNAQEINHHFEISLNEAKFE
-369 TSHVLHFIESSS
+369 VLH
-381 VDRHLEMSVRTA
+381 
-393 QNQALLNLR
+393 QLR
-402 QMLWDMAHLNQN
+402 KMLWDMAQLNQN
-414 TSDTVV
+414 SSDTIV
-420 TNTRHYNCLKEAEE
+420 TNTRHYNCLKEAIE
-434 ALLAVTGLMDASA
+434 ALEHVLILMDQSA

-456 KRAVNAIGDITGS
+456 KRAVYAIGDITGQ
-469 ISNDEI
+469 ISNDEV

>member
-1 MAFRFCAFCSR
+1 
-12 ACIFAVLMYTA
+12 MYTA
-23 KLFPDDTI
+23 NIFPDDTI
-31 VAPATANGLSAL
+31 VAPATANGLAAL
-43 GVIRVSGNRSFEI
+43 GVIRVSGKNAFTI
-56 VNGVFKG
+56 VNQVFKG
-63 KDLCKQE
+63 KDLQKQA
-70 THTIHYGHILDG
+70 THTIHYGHIIDG
-82 HELID
+82 AELID

-119 ILELLCR
+119 IVELLSR
-126 EGARLA
+126 HGARLA
-132 EPGEFSMRAYLN
+132 EPGEFTMRAYLN

-155 GDIIASQNRSQL
+155 GDIIASENRSQL

-177 LSKHLQNLRES
+177 LSNSLQILRVG
-188 LLNFISL
+188 LLDFISL

-215 RLQVAE
+215 RAQVGE
-221 LMNAIKPLL
+221 LMLAIRPLL

-251 NAGKSSLLNALL
+251 NAGKSSLLNSLL
-263 SEDRAIVSDI
+263 SEERAIVSEI

-286 IEGVS
+286 IEGIS

-303 EDRIEKIGIEKALQ
+303 EDKIEKIGIEKAIQ

-332 AITHA
+332 TISLEA
-337 ELQTDLNMLKE
+337 LKFDIE
-348 RNANAQ
+348 MVKSKNTKAQ
-354 LLFLGNKQDISEPIQ
+354 ILALGNKLDQKPSLNTSELLSALNAQEINHHFEISLNEAKFE
-369 TSHVLHFIESSS
+369 VLH
-381 VDRHLEMSVRTA
+381 
-393 QNQALLNLR
+393 QLR
-402 QMLWDMAHLNQN
+402 KMLWDMAQLNQN
-414 TSDTVV
+414 SSDTIV
-420 TNTRHYNCLKEAEE
+420 TNTRHYNCLKEAIE
-434 ALLAVTGLMDASA
+434 ALEHVLILMDQSA

-456 KRAVNAIGDITGS
+456 KRAVYAIGDITGQ
-469 ISNDEI
+469 ISNDEV

>member
-1 MAFRFCAFCSR
+1 
-12 ACIFAVLMYTA
+12 MYTA
-23 KLFPDDTI
+23 NIFPDDTI
-31 VAPATANGLSAL
+31 VAPATANGLAAL
-43 GVIRVSGNRSFEI
+43 GVIRVSGKDAFTI
-56 VNGVFKG
+56 VNQVFKG
-63 KDLCKQE
+63 KDLQKQA
-70 THTIHYGHILDG
+70 THTIHYGHIVDG
-82 HELID
+82 EELID

-119 ILELLCR
+119 IVELLSR
-126 EGARLA
+126 HGARLA
-132 EPGEFSMRAYLN
+132 EPGEFTMRAYLN

-155 GDIIASQNRSQL
+155 GDIIASENRSQL

-177 LSKHLQNLRES
+177 LSNSLQILRVG
-188 LLNFISL
+188 LLDFISL

-215 RLQVAE
+215 RAQVGE
-221 LMNAIKPLL
+221 LMLAIRPLL
-230 DSFKY
+230 ESFKY

-263 SEDRAIVSDI
+263 SEERAIVSEI

-286 IEGVS
+286 IEGIS

-303 EDRIEKIGIEKALQ
+303 EDKIEKIGIEKAIQ

-332 AITHA
+332 TISLEA
-337 ELQTDLNMLKE
+337 LKFDIE
-348 RNANAQ
+348 MVKSKNTKAQ
-354 LLFLGNKQDISEPIQ
+354 ILALGNKLDQKPSLNTSELLSALNAQEINHHFEISLNEAKFE
-369 TSHVLHFIESSS
+369 VLH
-381 VDRHLEMSVRTA
+381 
-393 QNQALLNLR
+393 QLR
-402 QMLWDMAHLNQN
+402 KMLWDMAQLNQN
-414 TSDTVV
+414 SSDTIV
-420 TNTRHYNCLKEAEE
+420 TNTRHYNCLKEAIE
-434 ALLAVTGLMDASA
+434 ALEHVLILMDQSA

-456 KRAVNAIGDITGS
+456 KRAVYAIGDITGQ
-469 ISNDEI
+469 ISNDEV